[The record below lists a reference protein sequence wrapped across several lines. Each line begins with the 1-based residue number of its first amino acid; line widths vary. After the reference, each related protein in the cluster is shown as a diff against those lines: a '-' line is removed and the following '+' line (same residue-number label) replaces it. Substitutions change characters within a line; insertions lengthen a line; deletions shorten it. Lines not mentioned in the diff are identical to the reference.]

1 MMCYS
6 EGKLQE
12 LIDGVL
18 SKEESLQVKKHLLL
32 CRKCRK
38 LYNEL
43 KKTNEFVSLKMQ
55 KVLSSTT
62 NNKKGGLMVMI
73 NKNRK
78 IIFTAA
84 VAAVFLV
91 SIIFTPFGKALSDA
105 LRIFRAASV
114 EPVAITISDLQEIES
129 KLQQINANSTIDL
142 KQFGKIDFK
151 SSENHSLF
159 VESLDSSEFE
169 SAKNILKKYNISS
182 DEIAYFWQKENIK
195 SMMINENP
203 NIELKFKLDIDKIN
217 QLLKSLGSKN
227 LLPQALD
234 QKEFVLT
241 MEGAL
246 NLTFYPV
253 KNSEESKKDNVYM
266 IPSLEIGIIKAPK
279 LTTPVELDEVK
290 IYETI
295 ANLPFVPNSIRSQLL
310 SIKDPLSTLPIP
322 VNKNEYDYKKVSIA
336 GNEGLIVYHKNNPND
351 SAILWVDDSKSIKY
365 IKAESASEQ
374 KLVELANL
382 LK

>member
-1 MMCYS
+1 MCYS

-18 SKEESLQVKKHLLL
+18 SKEESLQVKKHLLV

-43 KKTNEFVSLKMQ
+43 KKTNEFVSMKIQ
-55 KVLSSTT
+55 KVLNSTA
-62 NNKKGGLMVMI
+62 NNKKGGLLGML

-78 IIFTAA
+78 VVLTATLA
-84 VAAVFLV
+84 VIFLV

-105 LRIFRAASV
+105 LRIFRASSV
-114 EPVAITISDLQEIES
+114 EPIAITISDLQEIES

-142 KQFGKIDFK
+142 KQFGKIQFK
-151 SSENHSLF
+151 SSENHSIY
-159 VESLDSSEFE
+159 VESLNSAEFE
-169 SAKNILKKYNISS
+169 SAKNIFKKYNITP
-182 DEIAYFWQKENIK
+182 DEIAYLWQKENIK

-203 NIELKFKLDIDKIN
+203 NIELEFRLDIDKVN
-217 QLLKSLGSKN
+217 QLLKSLGSKT

-246 NLTFYPV
+246 NLMFYPV
-253 KNSEESKKDNVYM
+253 KNSEESKKSTVYM
-266 IPSLEIGIIKAPK
+266 IPSLEIGIVKVPK
-279 LTTPVELDEVK
+279 LTTPVELDKVK

-295 ANLPFVPNSIRSQLL
+295 ANLPFVPNNIRSQLL

-322 VNKNEYDYKKVSIA
+322 VNKDEYDYKKVSIA
-336 GNEGLIVYHKNNPND
+336 GNDGLIVYHKNNPND
-351 SAILWVDDSKSIKY
+351 STIVWVDGNNSVKY

-374 KLVELANL
+374 KLLELANL

>member
-1 MMCYS
+1 MCYS

-18 SKEESLQVKKHLLL
+18 SKEESLQVKKHLLV

-43 KKTNEFVSLKMQ
+43 KKTNEFVSMKIQ
-55 KVLSSTT
+55 KVLNSTA
-62 NNKKGGLMVMI
+62 NNKKGGLLGML

-78 IIFTAA
+78 VVLTATLA
-84 VAAVFLV
+84 VIFLV

-105 LRIFRAASV
+105 LRIFRASSV
-114 EPVAITISDLQEIES
+114 EPIAITISDLQEIES

-142 KQFGKIDFK
+142 KQFGKIQFK
-151 SSENHSLF
+151 SSENHSIY
-159 VESLDSSEFE
+159 VESLNSAEFE
-169 SAKNILKKYNISS
+169 SAKNIFKKYNITP
-182 DEIAYFWQKENIK
+182 DEIAYLWQKENIK

-203 NIELKFKLDIDKIN
+203 NIELEFRLDIDKVN
-217 QLLKSLGSKN
+217 QLLKSLGSKT

-246 NLTFYPV
+246 NLMFYPV
-253 KNSEESKKDNVYM
+253 KNSEESKKSTVYM
-266 IPSLEIGIIKAPK
+266 IPSLEIGIVKVPK
-279 LTTPVELDEVK
+279 LTTPVELDKVK

-295 ANLPFVPNSIRSQLL
+295 ANLPFVPNNIRSQLL
-310 SIKDPLSTLPIP
+310 SIKDPFSTLPIP
-322 VNKNEYDYKKVSIA
+322 VNKDEYDYKKVSIA
-336 GNEGLIVYHKNNPND
+336 GNDGLIVYHKNNPND
-351 SAILWVDDSKSIKY
+351 STIVWVDGNNSVKY

-374 KLVELANL
+374 KLLELANL

>member
-1 MMCYS
+1 MCYS

-18 SKEESLQVKKHLLL
+18 SKEESLQVKKHLLV

-38 LYNEL
+38 LYNEV
-43 KKTNEFVSLKMQ
+43 KKTNEFVSMKMQ
-55 KVLSSTT
+55 KVLNSTA
-62 NNKKGGLMVMI
+62 NNKKGGLLGML

-78 IIFTAA
+78 VIFTAA
-84 VAAVFLV
+84 LAVIFLV
-91 SIIFTPFGKALSDA
+91 SIVFTPFGKALSDA
-105 LRIFRAASV
+105 LRIFRASSV
-114 EPVAITISDLQEIES
+114 EPIAITISDLQEIES

-151 SSENHSLF
+151 SSENNSIY
-159 VESLDSSEFE
+159 VESLNSAEFE
-169 SAKNILKKYNISS
+169 SAKNIFKKYNINP
-182 DEIAYFWQKENIK
+182 DEIAYLWQKENIK

-203 NIELKFKLDIDKIN
+203 NIELKFRLDIDKVN
-217 QLLKSLGSKN
+217 QLLKSLGSKT

-246 NLTFYPV
+246 NLMFYPV
-253 KNSEESKKDNVYM
+253 KNSEESKKGTVYM
-266 IPSLEIGIIKAPK
+266 IPSLEIGIVKAPK
-279 LTTPVELDEVK
+279 LATPVELDEVK

-295 ANLPFVPNSIRSQLL
+295 ANLPFVPNNIKSQLL

-322 VNKNEYDYKKVSIA
+322 VNKDECDYKKVSIA
-336 GNEGLIVYHKNNPND
+336 GNDGLIVYHKNNPND
-351 SAILWVDDSKSIKY
+351 SAILWVDGAKSVKY
-365 IKAESASEQ
+365 IKAESTSEQ
-374 KLVELANL
+374 KLLELANL

>member
-1 MMCYS
+1 MCYS

-18 SKEESLQVKKHLLL
+18 SKEESLQVKKHLLV

-43 KKTNEFVSLKMQ
+43 KKTNEFVSMKIQ
-55 KVLSSTT
+55 KVLNSTA
-62 NNKKGGLMVMI
+62 NNKKGGLLGML

-78 IIFTAA
+78 VVLTATLA
-84 VAAVFLV
+84 VIFLV

-105 LRIFRAASV
+105 LRIFRASSV
-114 EPVAITISDLQEIES
+114 EPIAITISDLQEIES

-142 KQFGKIDFK
+142 KQFGKIQFK
-151 SSENHSLF
+151 SSENHSIY
-159 VESLDSSEFE
+159 VESLNSAEFE
-169 SAKNILKKYNISS
+169 SAKNIFKKYNITP
-182 DEIAYFWQKENIK
+182 DEIAYLWQKENIK

-203 NIELKFKLDIDKIN
+203 NIELEFRLDIDKVN
-217 QLLKSLGSKN
+217 QLLKSLGSKT

-246 NLTFYPV
+246 NLMFYPV
-253 KNSEESKKDNVYM
+253 KNSEESKKSTVYM
-266 IPSLEIGIIKAPK
+266 IPSLEIGIVKVPK
-279 LTTPVELDEVK
+279 LTTPVELDKVK

-295 ANLPFVPNSIRSQLL
+295 ANLPFVPNNISSQLL

-322 VNKNEYDYKKVSIA
+322 VNKDEYDYKKVSIA
-336 GNEGLIVYHKNNPND
+336 GNDGLIVYHKNNPND
-351 SAILWVDDSKSIKY
+351 STIVWVDGNNSVKY

-374 KLVELANL
+374 KLLELANL

>member
-1 MMCYS
+1 MCYS

-18 SKEESLQVKKHLLL
+18 SKEESLQIKKHLLV

-43 KKTNEFVSLKMQ
+43 KETDEFVSTKMQ
-55 KVLSSTT
+55 KIHNLSA
-62 NNKKGGLMVMI
+62 NNKKGGLLGML

-78 IIFTAA
+78 IILAA
-84 VAAVFLV
+84 ALALVFLV

-105 LRIFRAASV
+105 LKIFRASSI

-151 SSENHSLF
+151 SSENNSIY
-159 VESLDSSEFE
+159 VESLNSTEFE
-169 SAKNILKKYNISS
+169 SAKNIFKKYNINP
-182 DEIAYFWQKENIK
+182 DEIAYLWQKENIK

-203 NIELKFKLDIDKIN
+203 NIELKFKLDIDKVN
-217 QLLKSLGSKN
+217 QLLKSLGSKT
-227 LLPQALD
+227 LLPQTLD

-246 NLTFYPV
+246 NLMFYPV
-253 KNSEESKKDNVYM
+253 KNSEESKKGTVYM
-266 IPSLEIGIIKAPK
+266 IPSLEIGIVKTPK

-295 ANLPFVPNSIRSQLL
+295 ANLPFVPNNIRSQLL
-310 SIKDPLSTLPIP
+310 SIKDPLSTLPVP
-322 VNKNEYDYKKVSIA
+322 VNKDLYDYRKIKIG
-336 GNEGLIVYHKNNPND
+336 GNDGLVVYLKNNPND
-351 SAILWVDDSKSIKY
+351 RTIVWVDHNNSVKY
-365 IKAESASEQ
+365 IKAESTSEQ
-374 KLVELANL
+374 KLLEFANL

>member
-1 MMCYS
+1 MCYS

-18 SKEESLQVKKHLLL
+18 SKEESLQIKKHLLV

-43 KKTNEFVSLKMQ
+43 KKTDEFVSMKMQ
-55 KVLSSTT
+55 KVLNLSA
-62 NNKKGGLMVMI
+62 NNKKGGLLSML

-78 IIFTAA
+78 VVLTAA
-84 VAAVFLV
+84 LAAVFLV

-105 LRIFRAASV
+105 LKIFRASSI

-151 SSENHSLF
+151 SSENNSIY
-159 VESLDSSEFE
+159 VESLNSTEFE
-169 SAKNILKKYNISS
+169 SAKNIFKKYNINP
-182 DEIAYFWQKENIK
+182 DEIAYLWQKENIK

-203 NIELKFKLDIDKIN
+203 NIELKFKLDIDKVN
-217 QLLKSLGSKN
+217 QLLKSLGSKT

-241 MEGAL
+241 IEGAL
-246 NLTFYPV
+246 NLMFYPI
-253 KNSEESKKDNVYM
+253 KNSEESKKGTVYM
-266 IPSLEIGIIKAPK
+266 IPSLEIGIVKTPK
-279 LTTPVELDEVK
+279 LTSPVELNEIK
-290 IYETI
+290 LYETI
-295 ANLPFVPNSIRSQLL
+295 ANLPFVPNNIRSQLL

-322 VNKNEYDYKKVSIA
+322 VNKDECDYKKISIA
-336 GNEGLIVYHKNNPND
+336 GNSGLIVYHKNNLDD
-351 SAILWVDDSKSIKY
+351 SAILWVDHNNSVKY

-374 KLVELANL
+374 KLLELANL